1 MKEQDIRPSDI
12 FDEYLRLST
21 LDAEKYFS
29 DKNTCRQNRE
39 CPACGK
45 DDTKFEFEKLGFN
58 YVRCNFCCSLYTN
71 PCPEEELLELKS
83 SLTAKI
89 KHKNIIYMY
98 SFIPFMLAH

>member
-12 FDEYLRLST
+12 FDEFLRLST

-58 YVRCNFCCSLYTN
+58 YDRCNFCCSLY
-71 PCPEEELLELKS
+71 
-83 SLTAKI
+83 
-89 KHKNIIYMY
+89 
-98 SFIPFMLAH
+98 SFL